1 MNIVNG
7 IYSPF
12 LDEQKV
18 EYSLAKDERKPNEN
32 MAVEV
37 TGPNGAPTVRPP
49 KTFFDKMAAYKK
61 AKEPVSPKS
70 DS

>member
-1 MNIVNG
+1 MEIVNG

-18 EYSLAKDERKPNEN
+18 EYSLATKNNKNI
-32 MAVEV
+32 AVEV

-49 KTFFDKMAAYKK
+49 ENWKPLYYT
-61 AKEPVSPKS
+61 KEGERVPPKS